1 MAPVRLSGSM
11 TATDDHASDGHRH
24 DDDPGGDGH
33 DGAGAAHDH
42 DRDHDHH
49 DHGHDDHGHDDHGHH
64 DHGHHGHHHD
74 RGWAGIVRYL
84 RNAPR
89 MWRSPVNDAVV
100 ALVAPE
106 RGEVVVDIGAG
117 MGAGVVRV
125 AATGAHVIAVE
136 PTPFMRRTLAVRR
149 LAQRGRKRIEIADG
163 AAEDLPVA
171 DAGAAAIYA
180 VNTMHHWVD
189 VDRGVAEIARA
200 LAPSGR
206 LLLVDEAFDD
216 PAHPDHERFASHG
229 HTHPFTMVTADAMAE
244 RLRAAGLVDVDPGLT
259 HIAGRPV
266 TAVTARAPSTS

>member
-1 MAPVRLSGSM
+1 M
-11 TATDDHASDGHRH
+11 TGTDSHARDDHGSDS
-24 DDDPGGDGH
+24 PGGPSTEGAAGGAADRHHTPSNGHEEHGHHREHARHGH
-33 DGAGAAHDH
+33 DGHQ
-42 DRDHDHH
+42 
-49 DHGHDDHGHDDHGHH
+49 GHD
-64 DHGHHGHHHD
+64 HHGHHHD

-100 ALVAPE
+100 ALLAPR
-106 RGEVVVDIGAG
+106 RGELVVDIGAG
-117 MGAGVVRV
+117 MGAGAVRT
-125 AATGAHVIAVE
+125 AAAGAHVIAVE
-136 PTPFMRRTLAVRR
+136 PTPFMRRTLALRR

-163 AAEDLPVA
+163 AAEDLPV
-171 DAGAAAIYA
+171 DDERAAAIYA

-216 PAHPDHERFASHG
+216 PDHPDHERFASHD
-229 HTHPFTMVTADAMAE
+229 HAHPFTMVAADAMAE

-259 HIAGRPV
+259 RIAGRPV
-266 TAVTARAPSTS
+266 AAVTARAVGGA